1 MEIFIAIDLTRDHKP
16 IELDEKQRIIEN
28 DGKIQPIIED
38 GEFVWPE
45 RIWIKEEDIPSL
57 VMTRSFG
64 ERVAATVGVIS
75 EPEIKEFYLDENDKF
90 MIIWS
95 DGIWEFISSQEC
107 VDITSL
113 YYEKNDLK
121 GCCQYLYA
129 EWSMR
134 WLKKEEVIDD
144 ITLILV
150 FFEYHRNFKKG
161 IFTIFNDLL
170 NY

>member
-1 MEIFIAIDLTRDHKP
+1 
-16 IELDEKQRIIEN
+16 
-28 DGKIQPIIED
+28 
-38 GEFVWPE
+38 
-45 RIWIKEEDIPSL
+45 
-57 VMTRSFG
+57 
-64 ERVAATVGVIS
+64 
-75 EPEIKEFYLDENDKF
+75 